1 MLVRLVL
8 DAASPQASAALTRGT
23 ELVAEAAG
31 DEPLLALA
39 ARALEHAGCSPDEI
53 GELAAVRG
61 PGSFTGL
68 RVALA
73 TACGF
78 GRALGIPV
86 LGVDSLT
93 AMALQ
98 APAGVDR
105 VVAVIDALRGEW
117 FHREFRR
124 SGRTWQAAGPAERH
138 AAAELDLP
146 AGVPW
151 LATPSPALLELASP
165 RQVLALC
172 PLAPALARALARGE
186 LAKEL
191 IGPPEPLYLRAPA
204 STLPR

>member
-8 DAASPQASAALTRGT
+8 DAASPLASAALTRGA

-31 DEPLLALA
+31 GEPLLALA
-39 ARALEHAGCSPDEI
+39 ARALERAACPAGEI
-53 GELAAVRG
+53 GEVVAVRG

-73 TACGF
+73 TACGL

-86 LGVDSLT
+86 RGVDSLT

-98 APAGVDR
+98 APAGVER

-124 SGRTWQAAGPAERH
+124 SGGVWLAAGPAGRH
-138 AAAELDLP
+138 SAAELDLP
-146 AGVPW
+146 PGVPW
-151 LATPSPALLELASP
+151 LATPSPALLGLAGE
-165 RQVLALC
+165 RRVLALS
-172 PLAPALARALARGE
+172 PLAPSLARGLARGE
-186 LAKEL
+186 LGSEL
-191 IGPPEPLYLRAPA
+191 VGEPEPLYLRAPA